1 MNSGS
6 VGGIESCL
14 ATHSYPNPNASRE
27 FTLGTAQLQNLRF
40 RLVSAPHKPEAP
52 VLKLRVF
59 WFPRPQINRI
69 KDLPTRKILCD

>member
-27 FTLGTAQLQNLRF
+27 FTPGTAQLQNLRF
-40 RLVSAPHKPEAP
+40 RLISAPHKPEAQAKERLDLHTS
-52 VLKLRVF
+52 LK
-59 WFPRPQINRI
+59 
-69 KDLPTRKILCD
+69 RKRRNASRSTQA